1 MSSCVPDGYTRLIQ
15 RKQFLFTC
23 QKLIFIQN
31 RNIGP
36 QDLRITAH
44 LSSLSAHQPIIPLP
58 VYIFTHPCINDSAHP
73 SAACIQAIMSHIHI
87 YLSTPRSIHPQLPTQ
102 AFTCHKPINSSA
114 PPIVLFHS
122 CTHAAWCA
130 IISLSMCEMTGLPFC
145 SSLQKDITDVSGFLC
160 LSNHPL
166 IYHCVLFLLSLTA
179 LLCISDETRKR
190 APICLSGARLS
201 WTSSHHLPPSGPF
214 FCRFSLTP
222 SAKSL

>member
-31 RNIGP
+31 RNIGA

-58 VYIFTHPCINDSAHP
+58 VYIFTHPCINASAHP

-102 AFTCHKPINSSA
+102 AFTCHQPINSSG

-145 SSLQKDITDVSGFLC
+145 SSLYKRTLQTSAGSSAYPITHLSTTVSF
-160 LSNHPL
+160 S
-166 IYHCVLFLLSLTA
+166 YFLLRRSFA
-179 LLCISDETRKR
+179 SQMKQE
-190 APICLSGARLS
+190 SGRPS
-201 WTSSHHLPPSGPF
+201 VYQGPVYHGPHLPPSGPF

-222 SAKSL
+222 SAKRL